1 LLNAVCVLCVQKLRR
16 SLAFPCLFTGAF
28 AQYAAATLLCSVSLK
43 ISCTRG
49 NTCYCRARLRRGGG
63 IRRADKRAPKP
74 AKAPPGARAA
84 GDAKRADGDAADRPA
99 KPRARGASGRAPQE
113 RGEAEGAG
121 PADAARARGKRGGVP
136 YKLMAVAT
144 MLARDGCEG
153 SAAQALPPSAAA
165 PGT

>member
-1 LLNAVCVLCVQKLRR
+1 MCC
-16 SLAFPCLFTGAF
+16 
-28 AQYAAATLLCSVSLK
+28 
-43 ISCTRG
+43 
-49 NTCYCRARLRRGGG
+49 CRARLRRGGG

-84 GDAKRADGDAADRPA
+84 GDAKRADSDAADRAA

-136 YKLMAVAT
+136 YRLMAVAA